1 MITDLQLA
9 PYMKRFAAFLLD
21 IIVIVIISTG
31 GALLMSYIV
40 DYDSHYEKV
49 QEYVA
54 YYEETYDVKFLSSEE
69 EYEAL
74 SDEEKERYDEV
85 DKIIKADKDFTK
97 EYQLIHN
104 LIYIMVI
111 FGALIGVLIPEFVI
125 PLFLKNGQTIG
136 KKAFGLVVIKPN
148 GVRATNVQLLTRA
161 LLGKYTIEIMIP
173 VLSIVT
179 FVLGFAGKFGL
190 IWFTLGCLI
199 ILLNILLVIF
209 TRNHTMVHDSFS
221 YTVVCSKDT
230 QMIFD
235 SEEALLK
242 YKEEKHLNEVNNEK
256 EYEHKESNKEKKR
269 GINNESR
276 TTKSYKNLSK

>member
-9 PYMKRFAAFLLD
+9 PYLKRLSAFLLD
-21 IIVIVIISTG
+21 IIVILIISTG

-40 DYDSHYEKV
+40 NFDARVD
-49 QEYVA
+49 EYNSYVT
-54 YYEETYDVKFLSSEE
+54 YYEETYDVKFGLSEE
-69 EYEAL
+69 ELKAL
-74 SDEEKERYDEV
+74 TEEEKAKYDEV
-85 DKIIKADKDFTK
+85 EELIQKDKGFIKA
-97 EYQLIHN
+97 YQLVNN
-104 LIYIMVI
+104 LIYIMVV
-111 FGALIGVLIPEFVI
+111 FCVLIGVLIPEFVI

-148 GVRATNVQLLTRA
+148 GVRATNVQLLIRA

-173 VLSIVT
+173 VLSVVT
-179 FVLGFAGKFGL
+179 FLFAIAGNLGMIWLLFGA
-190 IWFTLGCLI
+190 LI
-199 ILLNILLVIF
+199 ILLNIILVMF
-209 TRNHTMVHDSFS
+209 TKNHTMVHDVFS

-256 EYEHKESNKEKKR
+256 EYEHKESNKEKS
-269 GINNESR
+269 EV
-276 TTKSYKNLSK
+276 